1 MKVILS
7 KVTNQHREEVVDKEL
22 LINPKEGK
30 IWVEELNC
38 YSSIDLGMG
47 TCRCVS
53 HPLWNDPYEISP
65 DGARELVKKAYQDG
79 YIDEKEL
86 QEILDLIDKTEMIA
100 KELEE
105 QKEKYYK
112 NNPIQL
118 LLDHFGI
125 KSKEELENYILG
137 CYKLGINPLP
147 PLRKVLKE
155 YGWDIFYFH
164 RGRDLNG
171 DPEPL
176 VGICGKTIGCFVWWD
191 GEWEEQPV
199 EVILEVGDGLDYDSF
214 ESENENIE
222 YVDPTAEVDFI
233 PENE

>member
-1 MKVILS
+1 MKEVILS
-7 KVTNQHREEVVDKEL
+7 TVKNMYGEEVVDKALYIYPE
-22 LINPKEGK
+22 EGK
-30 IWVEELNC
+30 ILVEELNC

-53 HPLWNDPYEISP
+53 HPLWNDYEISP

-79 YIDEKEL
+79 YIDEREL
-86 QEILDLIDKTEMIA
+86 QKVLGLIDKTEVIA
-100 KELEE
+100 KELEK
-105 QKEKYYK
+105 QKEDFYHK
-112 NNPIQL
+112 NPIQL

-176 VGICGKTIGCFVWWD
+176 VGVSGKTIGCFVWWD
-191 GEWEEQPV
+191 GEWGEEQPV
-199 EVILEVGDGLDYDSF
+199 EVILEVGDGLDYDRS
-214 ESENENIE
+214 ESENEDIE
-222 YVDPTAEVDFI
+222 CEDPTAEVDFI
-233 PENE
+233 PEE